1 MNYYKK
7 DQLINLIN
15 QMNIREKDFPII
27 KALLSTKDPSL
38 ISAITEEVLKRNLYW
53 SDLDECLPREKYDEV
68 LNNVLPT
75 QNALLKRISAIA
87 KFNKFATLNEEEL
100 NEIISKT
107 GIVKRDDNLEKYN
120 TDVDNLRYDL
130 LTSIYTI
137 NKNDNAIERTAKIA
151 LMNLLMNGENL
162 KKLSDKDLSKYKIQN
177 STITN
182 KATNEAYKYID
193 PNDILLWASEFII
206 PIDENMIILT
216 DWDVMYMKTHNISE
230 EKMKKI
236 IAVSK
241 TIFHAIGTHFP
252 W

>member
-7 DQLINLIN
+7 DQLITLIN
-15 QMNIREKDFPII
+15 QMNVREKDFPII

-38 ISAITEEVLKRNLYW
+38 ISAITEEVLKGNLYW
-53 SDLDECLPREKYDEV
+53 SDLDECLPREKYGEV

-107 GIVKRDDNLEKYN
+107 GIVKRDDNLEKYS

-130 LTSIYTI
+130 HTSIYTI

-177 STITN
+177 NTITN

-216 DWDVMYMKTHNISE
+216 DWDVMYMKMHNISE

-241 TIFHAIGTHFP
+241 TIFHAIGAHFT